1 MRPAHLVPPLF
12 AGLCDDAALF
22 PPGDAPVAEAVPGHR
37 NHRSAW
43 YAPLVGPFL
52 VGADRIAEVGAA
64 AEETGGAGLPL
75 DVTLVVRGGPAGLA
89 AAIEETVKWPGLRL
103 VGVELGPDGDGS
115 VAEAAA
121 RGCAAL
127 DRELP
132 GQHVFGAVELRR
144 DPAHAGSGGK
154 ADKRDRGAMEL
165 ALDVVAA
172 SPYRAKYRTGGL
184 EPQAFPSAEELAA
197 FITACAG
204 RELAFKCTAG
214 LHHAV
219 RHVDPA
225 TGFTHHGFLNILLAT
240 HFAVQ
245 GADAVAVAEVLADH
259 GAEGLAAV
267 AADLTDDQVERARRA
282 FTAYGT
288 CSVLEP
294 LEDLTD
300 LGLLPPA

>member
-1 MRPAHLVPPLF
+1 VRPAHLVPPLF
-12 AGLCDDAALF
+12 NGLCDDAALF
-22 PPGDAPVAEAVPGHR
+22 PPGNAPVVEAVPAHR
-37 NHRSAW
+37 NHRAAW

-64 AEETGGAGLPL
+64 AEETGGAELPL
-75 DVTLVVRGGPAGLA
+75 DVTLVVRSGPSGLA
-89 AAIEETVKWPGLRL
+89 SALEETAKWPGLHL
-103 VGVELGPDGDGS
+103 VGVELGPDADGS
-115 VAEAAA
+115 MAEAAA
-121 RGCAAL
+121 RGCAVL

-132 GQHVFGAVELRR
+132 GQHIHGAVELRR
-144 DPAHAGSGGK
+144 DPGAAGLG
-154 ADKRDRGAMEL
+154 L

-184 EPQAFPSAEELAA
+184 DPQAFPSAEELAA
-197 FITACAG
+197 FITGCAA

-219 RHVDPA
+219 RYVDPA
-225 TGFTHHGFLNILLAT
+225 TGFMHHGFLNILLAT

-245 GADAVAVAEVLADH
+245 GADVVAVAEVLADH

-267 AADLTDDQVERARRA
+267 AADLTDDQIERTRRT
-282 FTAYGT
+282 FTGYGT

-294 LEDLTD
+294 LEDLTE
-300 LGLLPPA
+300 LGLVPPA

>member
-12 AGLCDDAALF
+12 AGFCDDAALF
-22 PPGDAPVAEAVPGHR
+22 PPGNAPVADAVPAHR
-37 NHRSAW
+37 NHRAAW

-52 VGADRIAEVGAA
+52 VGAERIAEVGTA

-75 DVTLVVRGGPAGLA
+75 DVTLVVRSGPSGLA
-89 AAIEETVKWPGLRL
+89 AALEETAKWPGLHL
-103 VGVELGPDGDGS
+103 VGVELGPDADGS
-115 VAEAAA
+115 PAEAAA

-132 GQHVFGAVELRR
+132 GQHVHGAVELRR
-144 DPAHAGSGGK
+144 EAG
-154 ADKRDRGAMEL
+154 GAGLPL
-165 ALDVVAA
+165 ALDVLAA

-197 FITACAG
+197 FVTGCAS

-219 RHVDPA
+219 RYVDPV
-225 TGFTHHGFLNILLAT
+225 TGFMHHGFLNILLAT

-245 GADAVAVAEVLADH
+245 GADALAVAEVLADH

-267 AADLTDDQVERARRA
+267 AADLTDEQVERTRRA

-288 CSVLEP
+288 CSVLKP

>member
-12 AGLCDDAALF
+12 AGFCDDAALF
-22 PPGDAPVAEAVPGHR
+22 PPGNAPVADAVPAHR
-37 NHRSAW
+37 AHRRAW

-64 AEETGGAGLPL
+64 AERTGGTDLPL
-75 DVTLVVRGGPAGLA
+75 DVALVVRSGPAALA
-89 AAIEETVKWPGLRL
+89 AALDETAKWPGLHL
-103 VGVELGPDGDGS
+103 VGVELGPDAEGTP
-115 VAEAAA
+115 AEAAA

-132 GQHVFGAVELRR
+132 GQHIHAAVELRR
-144 DPAHAGSGGK
+144 DAGGV
-154 ADKRDRGAMEL
+154 RGLEL
-165 ALDVVAA
+165 VLDVLAA

-184 EPQAFPSAEELAA
+184 EPQAFPDADELAS
-197 FITACAG
+197 FITGCAS

-219 RHVDPA
+219 RHIDPA

-245 GADAVAVAEVLADH
+245 GADGVAVAEVLVDH

-288 CSVLEP
+288 CSLLEP

>member
-1 MRPAHLVPPLF
+1 VRAAHLVPPLF

-22 PPGDAPVAEAVPGHR
+22 PPGDAPVAEAVPAHR
-37 NHRSAW
+37 NHRNAW

-64 AEETGGAGLPL
+64 AEETGGAELPL
-75 DVTLVVRGGPAGLA
+75 DVTLVVRSGPSGLA
-89 AAIEETVKWPGLRL
+89 AALEETAKWPGLHL

-132 GQHVFGAVELRR
+132 GQHIHAAVELRR
-144 DPAHAGSGGK
+144 DPATPGKGGL
-154 ADKRDRGAMEL
+154 EL
-165 ALDVVAA
+165 ALDVLAA

-184 EPQAFPSAEELAA
+184 DPQAFPDADELAG
-197 FITACAG
+197 FITACAS

-219 RHVDPA
+219 RYVDPV

-245 GADAVAVAEVLADH
+245 GADVVAVAEVLADH

-267 AADLTDDQVERARRA
+267 AADLTDEQVERARRA

-288 CSVLEP
+288 CSLLEP
-294 LEDLTD
+294 LEDLTE

>member
-1 MRPAHLVPPLF
+1 VRPAHLVPPLF

-22 PPGDAPVAEAVPGHR
+22 PPGNAPVVEAVPAHR
-37 NHRSAW
+37 NHQGAW

-52 VGADRIAEVGAA
+52 VGTDRIAEVGAA
-64 AEETGGAGLPL
+64 AEETGGADLPL
-75 DVTLVVRGGPAGLA
+75 DVTLVVRGGPSGLA
-89 AAIEETVKWPGLRL
+89 AALEETAKWPGLHL
-103 VGVELGPDGDGS
+103 VGVELGPDPDGS

-121 RGCAAL
+121 RGCAVL

-144 DPAHAGSGGK
+144 DGEGSGL
-154 ADKRDRGAMEL
+154 EL

-184 EPQAFPSAEELAA
+184 DPQAFPSAEELAA
-197 FITACAG
+197 FITGCAA

-259 GAEGLAAV
+259 GADGLAAV

-288 CSVLEP
+288 CSLLEP

-300 LGLLPPA
+300 LGLLPLA

>member
-1 MRPAHLVPPLF
+1 MRPIHSVPLLF

-22 PPGDAPVAEAVPGHR
+22 PPGNAPVVDAVPAHR
-37 NHRSAW
+37 AHLRAW

-52 VGADRIAEVGAA
+52 LGADRVAEVGAA
-64 AEETGGAGLPL
+64 AEEVSAQGLL
-75 DVTLVVRGGPAGLA
+75 DVVLVVRSGPAALA
-89 AAIEETVKWPGLRL
+89 AAIAEVAKWPGLHL
-103 VGVELGPDGDGS
+103 VGVELGPDAEGS
-115 VAEAAA
+115 PAEAAA

-132 GQHVFGAVELRR
+132 GQHVSGAVELRR
-144 DPAHAGSGGK
+144 GPGL
-154 ADKRDRGAMEL
+154 EL
-165 ALDVVAA
+165 TLDVVAA

-184 EPQAFPSAEELAA
+184 EPQAFPDADELAA
-197 FITACAG
+197 FVTGCAA
-204 RELAFKCTAG
+204 REVAFKCTAG

-219 RHVDPA
+219 RHTDPA

-259 GAEGLAAV
+259 GSEGLAAV
-267 AADLTDDQVERARRA
+267 AADLTPDQAAAARRA

-288 CSVLEP
+288 CSILEP
-294 LEDLTD
+294 LEDLTV
-300 LGLLPPA
+300 LGLLP

>member
-22 PPGDAPVAEAVPGHR
+22 PPGNAPVAEAVPAHR
-37 NHRSAW
+37 NHRGSW

-52 VGADRIAEVGAA
+52 VGADKIAEVGAA
-64 AEETGGAGLPL
+64 VEETGDAVLPL
-75 DVTLVVRGGPAGLA
+75 DVTLVVRGGPSGLA
-89 AAIEETVKWPGLRL
+89 AALEETAKWAGLHL

-115 VAEAAA
+115 MAEAAA
-121 RGCAAL
+121 RGCAVL

-144 DPAHAGSGGK
+144 DPAAWGGK
-154 ADKRDRGAMEL
+154 GANGALEL
-165 ALDVVAA
+165 ALDVIAA

-184 EPQAFPSAEELAA
+184 ESQAFPSAEELAA
-197 FITACAG
+197 FITACAS

-219 RHVDPA
+219 RYVDPA